1 MIVNIFIVSLISF
14 LACHLWSWSDPTP
27 LDADGAADPQPIVL
41 DVARLQFVEHLRSV
55 GRVGAGVGG

>member
-1 MIVNIFIVSLISF
+1 MIVNIFIISLISF

-27 LDADGAADPQPIVL
+27 LDVDGAADPQLIVL

-55 GRVGAGVGG
+55 DHVGAGVGG